1 MKTNTNTNTKKKKHR
16 INGNQIIAI
25 ILLIGM
31 VLMFIASCLIYF

>member
-1 MKTNTNTNTKKKKHR
+1 MKTNTNTKKKKRR

>member
-1 MKTNTNTNTKKKKHR
+1 MKTNTNTKKKKHR
-16 INGNQIIAI
+16 INGNQIVAI